1 MFLLSLNGN
10 VNEPGFS
17 RLVLKGDRSSFFIC
31 FCFGLYW
38 IELRVSMCPFAEGD
52 APTRL
57 FIFSSLVKSWVSFT
71 KRNCVNDGPVLFRDW
86 SQKWLQVSLWR
97 VTLVTFHVTCNILSL
112 RSSSYVNLPLQT
124 LVTIY
129 ISLPFIPTFSS
140 IHKIGYCLNTTKSF
154 NVF

>member
-1 MFLLSLNGN
+1 MGVGQLVLTTSKLDRLIMFLLSLNGN

-57 FIFSSLVKSWVSFT
+57 FIFSSLVKS
-71 KRNCVNDGPVLFRDW
+71 
-86 SQKWLQVSLWR
+86 
-97 VTLVTFHVTCNILSL
+97 
-112 RSSSYVNLPLQT
+112 
-124 LVTIY
+124 
-129 ISLPFIPTFSS
+129 
-140 IHKIGYCLNTTKSF
+140 
-154 NVF
+154 